1 MALKLAKHKCAFYNG
16 ACALRLCLFR
26 HNSGVSKALAYT
38 LINLGGTL
46 MKVLDAV
53 ARILREEG
61 VKWAGCFPSNNLI
74 EAVAEAG
81 INPIMFRQERGAA
94 MAVDGFSRM
103 RNRDEF
109 GVLITQGGPG
119 SENTMGGLAQA
130 YADNVPILYL
140 PGGAAVN
147 QRSVKPNFSPARTY
161 ASVSV
166 SAEVLYQPSQVASVM
181 RRAFHALRNGRPG
194 PVIVEIPA
202 DVGEMDVDD
211 AIVSAY
217 TPPKRYRSAPSSGDV
232 TRAVEL
238 LLSAKKPV
246 IWSGMGTLMA
256 DASAELTEF
265 AELTDIPVYCTMPGK
280 SGFDQRHPL
289 SLGSGS
295 GATSL
300 EARTWLQE
308 SDVLLGVGTSL
319 TLTSYGQPIPDGKIM
334 IHNTE
339 TIADLNKDFNV
350 DCGLVGDT
358 KLTLQMLVAEV
369 KSQIGNEGRKNSTGV
384 QDEIKA
390 VHDDWM
396 SKWNDVLATD
406 ETPISPYRVVGEL
419 INVLDQENSIV
430 THDAGAPRDIIMP
443 FYPGT
448 VPHSYVGWG
457 KTTHLGYGI
466 PLMTG
471 VKIACPDKFCL
482 NIMGDGA
489 FGMSGLDIETSVRAG
504 APITTIVLNNGGM
517 ATYPGGY
524 PTARESFGTT
534 YMTGDYTKIAEGL
547 GAVGIT
553 VTKPEDVAGA
563 LEQAKQLNAEGKTVL
578 IDVHSNME
586 DRRST
591 F

>member
-1 MALKLAKHKCAFYNG
+1 
-16 ACALRLCLFR
+16 
-26 HNSGVSKALAYT
+26 
-38 LINLGGTL
+38 

-53 ARILREEG
+53 ARILKAEG
-61 VKWAGCFPSNNLI
+61 IEWAGCFPSNNLI
-74 EAVAEAG
+74 EAVAEVG

-103 RNRDEF
+103 RNREEF

-140 PGGAAVN
+140 PGGPAVSA
-147 QRSVKPNFSPARTY
+147 RSVKPNFSPARTY
-161 ASVSV
+161 ESVSV
-166 SAEVLYQPSQVASVM
+166 SAEVLFQPNQVASVM

-202 DVGEMDVDD
+202 DVGEMEVDD
-211 AIVSAY
+211 SVVSSYA
-217 TPPKRYRSAPSSGDV
+217 PPKRHRFAPDPAEIKE
-232 TRAVEL
+232 AVRL
-238 LLSAKKPV
+238 LLAAKKPV
-246 IWSGMGTLMA
+246 IWSGMGVLMSG
-256 DASAELTEF
+256 ASPELTQL
-265 AELTDIPVYCTMPGK
+265 AEIAQIPVYCTMPGK

-289 SLGSGS
+289 ALGSGS
-295 GATSL
+295 SATSL
-300 EARTWLQE
+300 QARTWLQE

-319 TLTSYGQPIPDGKIM
+319 TRTGYGQPIPDGKVM

-339 TIADLNKDFNV
+339 TVADLNKDFNV
-350 DCGLVGDT
+350 DVGLVGDT
-358 KLTLQMLVAEV
+358 KLTLEMMVEEV
-369 KSQIGNEGRKNSTGV
+369 KLQLGGQNRKGSSELADQIA
-384 QDEIKA
+384 EINDK
-390 VHDDWM
+390 WM
-396 SKWNDVLATD
+396 AEWSDALTSD
-406 ETPISPYRVVGEL
+406 ETPITPYRVIGEM

-471 VKIACPDKFCL
+471 VKMACPDKFCM

-489 FGMSGLDIETSVRAG
+489 FGMSGLDIETSVRSG
-504 APITTIVLNNGGM
+504 AAITTIVLNNGGM

-534 YMTGDYTKIAEGL
+534 YMTGDYAKIAEGL

-553 VTKPEDVAGA
+553 VTKPEEIAPA
-563 LEQAKQLNAEGKTVL
+563 LEQAKQLNADGKAVL

-586 DRRST
+586 ARRSN